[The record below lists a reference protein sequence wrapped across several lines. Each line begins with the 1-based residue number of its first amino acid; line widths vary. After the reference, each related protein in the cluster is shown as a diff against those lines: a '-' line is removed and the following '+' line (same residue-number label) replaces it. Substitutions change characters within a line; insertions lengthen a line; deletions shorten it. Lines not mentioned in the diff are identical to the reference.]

1 MEFGIFD
8 VFRDRQITKKNTV
21 SKNEEN
27 CIRVIKARNIL
38 DDGTVVD
45 IPGYDMFINYKNN
58 QRLTAMQYVN
68 DMSIYLTPNMT
79 YKPRVIR
86 NVKNVVPDGSV
97 AVLWPKDGRN
107 ISDEQLSFFATDE
120 YRKFYFVARNMSTQS
135 INVDKT
141 SVFFYGV
148 RKDDE

>member
-58 QRLTAMQYVN
+58 QQLTAMQ
-68 DMSIYLTPNMT
+68 LC
-79 YKPRVIR
+79 
-86 NVKNVVPDGSV
+86 
-97 AVLWPKDGRN
+97 
-107 ISDEQLSFFATDE
+107 
-120 YRKFYFVARNMSTQS
+120 
-135 INVDKT
+135 
-141 SVFFYGV
+141 
-148 RKDDE
+148 